1 MNNFEAIQQMDAAA
15 MESFLDQVYLA
26 GLNSGMYASGLPDD
40 SDEQN
45 EILDNNPFDARWLA
59 SKAEKATQYR
69 FADDGDE
76 YLLDALTAAVFR
88 NAGIEMDEAGD

>member
-1 MNNFEAIQQMDAAA
+1 MNNFEAVQQMDSAA

-26 GLNSGMYASGLPDD
+26 GFNSGMYAAGLPAD

-45 EILDNNPFDARWLA
+45 EMLDNNPFDANWLN
-59 SKAEKATQYR
+59 SEAEKATQDR

-76 YLLDALTAAVFR
+76 YLLDALTAAIFR
-88 NAGIEMDEAGD
+88 SAGIEMNKDGD